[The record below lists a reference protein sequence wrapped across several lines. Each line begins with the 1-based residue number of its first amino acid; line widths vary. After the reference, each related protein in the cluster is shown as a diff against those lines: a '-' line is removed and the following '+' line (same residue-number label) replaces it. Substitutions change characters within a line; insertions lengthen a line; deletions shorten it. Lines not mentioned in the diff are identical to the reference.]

1 MVILVHIAS
10 VRTSKFLLHR
20 LKLLA
25 DTCWTC
31 IRVEHME
38 HKVHVHNLTQVV
50 NLGCKSLNIY
60 LCLAQSLDQNLI

>member
-10 VRTSKFLLHR
+10 VSFILLRR

-25 DTCWTC
+25 GVHWTC
-31 IRVEHME
+31 IRVEHMK
-38 HKVHVHNLTQVV
+38 HQVHVHDLTQVV
-50 NLGCKSLNIY
+50 NLGCKSLHIY